1 MAADAGGAGRED
13 RALSVLLAVKA
24 LRAGYGRVPV
34 LHGVDFEVA
43 EGEIVGVLGHN
54 GMGKTTLLKAIMG
67 LVPAAGGVID
77 YAGLDL
83 TRERASERARHG
95 IGYVPQGRGIFPAL
109 SVRDNIRMGLAAHH
123 DEEEEALRR
132 VLAEFPRLEP
142 LLDRDGG
149 ALSGGEQQLLAIA
162 RCFISE
168 PDLILLD
175 EPTEGIQPS
184 IVDRII
190 ELLRDL
196 NRRRGVTVVMVEQNL
211 DFITELSHRVL
222 LLRKGVI
229 TGEVKGS
236 DAADPALIEEF
247 TGFGGGAGTPA
258 AAPIAA
264 GRAATRVAAA
274 ESPAPPVAA
283 RGVPPPPASGFGS
296 APMDSAPRLRGS
308 DGRGTGQG
316 RVRRSGMRER
326 RTPMDSRLRGNDEQ
340 ASSPSYPR
348 SLSPRRRGAE
358 SIELARVLP
367 PELVDRSLMSPSPA
381 TTLVPAGATSGSSEA
396 SRPPA
401 PVLNERI
408 SYMTVQRPTH
418 AQLEQIVAELGMH
431 MSDARIQEFLD
442 VMQGTLDAYDVV
454 DAMPDYLPPVLYPRT
469 AGHRPSPEE
478 NPLNAWYVKTEVRGA
493 PRGPLHGRTVALKDN
508 VCLAGV
514 PMMNGASTLK
524 GYTPD
529 VDATVV
535 TRLLDAGAT
544 IVGKAHCEYFCLS
557 GGSHTNA
564 TGPVE
569 NPHRRGYS
577 AGGSSSG
584 SGALVGGGFV
594 DMAIGGDQGGSIRI
608 PASYCGCYGMKPTHG
623 LVPYTGVMPIE
634 TTIDHTGPM
643 TRSVLD
649 NAVML
654 QAIAGEDGLDPRQYH
669 PRVDDYVAAVG
680 RGAGGLRIA
689 VVKEGFGHAAS
700 EPDVDAKVRAGAETF
715 RRLGATVDEVSIPAH
730 LQGPA
735 IWTPIALE
743 GLTNQMMHGN
753 GMGTGWEGMYTTS
766 LLDFHAHWRS
776 RADELSDTLKIS
788 MFIGQYYLKHHRGH
802 YYAKAQNLAPAA
814 PRGVRPG
821 ARRLRPA
828 AHADL
833 ADEGHPAAAA
843 RRPPRALLPAGLRD
857 AAEHLAL
864 RRDRPSRHVRAL
876 RPERRAAGGDD
887 AGGAGRGRRPP
898 STAPPPPSSRRATG
912 GVGDWTRQKSK
923 RNNELVRGVA
933 ADRTGVDRPADP

>member
-1 MAADAGGAGRED
+1 M
-13 RALSVLLAVKA
+13 SVLLEVKA

-67 LVPAAGGVID
+67 IVPTAGGVID

-123 DEEEEALRR
+123 DDEEEEAIRR
-132 VLAEFPRLEP
+132 VLTEFPRLEP

-162 RCFISE
+162 RCLVSE

-196 NRRRGVTVVMVEQNL
+196 NHRRGVTVVMVEQNL

-222 LLRKGVI
+222 LLQKGVI
-229 TGEVKGS
+229 SGEVKGS
-236 DAADPALIEEF
+236 DATDPALIEEF
-247 TGFGGGAGTPA
+247 TGFGGGPGTAA
-258 AAPIAA
+258 AAPL
-264 GRAATRVAAA
+264 AATRTATG
-274 ESPAPPVAA
+274 ESPAPPVGARTVPHPLAA
-283 RGVPPPPASGFGS
+283 STPA
-296 APMDSAPRLRGS
+296 
-308 DGRGTGQG
+308 
-316 RVRRSGMRER
+316 
-326 RTPMDSRLRGNDEQ
+326 
-340 ASSPSYPR
+340 
-348 SLSPRRRGAE
+348 
-358 SIELARVLP
+358 
-367 PELVDRSLMSPSPA
+367 
-381 TTLVPAGATSGSSEA
+381 PAGATA
-396 SRPPA
+396 KAAATPRRPAA
-401 PVLNERI
+401 PLRNERL

-418 AQLEQIVAELGMH
+418 AQLKEIVADLGMH

-454 DAMPDYLPPVLYPRT
+454 DALPDYLPPVLYPRT
-469 AGHRPSPEE
+469 AGHRPSPEQ

-634 TTIDHTGPM
+634 STIDHTGPM
-643 TRSVLD
+643 TQSVLD

-669 PRVDDYVAAVG
+669 PQVDDYVGAVG

-689 VVKEGFGHAAS
+689 VVKEGFGYPVS
-700 EPDVDAKVRAGAETF
+700 EADVDTKVRAGAETF
-715 RRLGATVDEVSIPAH
+715 KRLGATVDEISIPAH

-735 IWTPIALE
+735 VWTPIALE

-802 YYAKAQNLAPAA
+802 YYAKAQNLARQLREEYDRVLGAYDLLLMPTLPMKATPLPPRDASLALYCQRAFEMLPNTA
-814 PRGVRPG
+814 PFDVT
-821 ARRLRPA
+821 
-828 AHADL
+828 
-833 ADEGHPAAAA
+833 GHPAMSVPCGMSDGLPVGMMLVGGKWREAVIYRAAA
-843 RRPPRALLPAGLRD
+843 AFEQA
-857 AAEHLAL
+857 
-864 RRDRPSRHVRAL
+864 
-876 RPERRAAGGDD
+876 
-887 AGGAGRGRRPP
+887 
-898 STAPPPPSSRRATG
+898 
-912 GVGDWTRQKSK
+912 GDWH
-923 RNNELVRGVA
+923 EM
-933 ADRTGVDRPADP
+933 

>member
-1 MAADAGGAGRED
+1 M
-13 RALSVLLAVKA
+13 SVLLAVKA

-43 EGEIVGVLGHN
+43 DGEIVGVLGHN

-83 TRERASERARHG
+83 ARERASERARHG

-123 DEEEEALRR
+123 DDEEEAVRR
-132 VLAEFPRLEP
+132 VLAELPRLEP

-162 RCFISE
+162 RCLVSE

-184 IVDRII
+184 IVDQII
-190 ELLRDL
+190 ELLRGL
-196 NRRRGVTVVMVEQNL
+196 NRQRGVTVVMVEQNL
-211 DFITELSHRVL
+211 DFITALSHRVL
-222 LLRKGVI
+222 LLQKGVI
-229 TGEVKGS
+229 AGEVKGS

-247 TGFGGGAGTPA
+247 TGFGGGAGAPVSASPA
-258 AAPIAA
+258 AAGARPVGSTA
-264 GRAATRVAAA
+264 GSSSAPHVGAVRT
-274 ESPAPPVAA
+274 PAPGAVSV
-283 RGVPPPPASGFGS
+283 RGGS
-296 APMDSAPRLRGS
+296 APGGSAPGGS
-308 DGRGTGQG
+308 APTAVSEPAPTGAP
-316 RVRRSGMRER
+316 ER
-326 RTPMDSRLRGNDEQ
+326 
-340 ASSPSYPR
+340 A
-348 SLSPRRRGAE
+348 
-358 SIELARVLP
+358 
-367 PELVDRSLMSPSPA
+367 
-381 TTLVPAGATSGSSEA
+381 AGAPLRSS
-396 SRPPA
+396 

-408 SYMTVQRPTH
+408 AYMTAQRPTH
-418 AQLEQIVAELGMH
+418 AQLKQIVTELGMH
-431 MSDARIQEFLD
+431 MSDARVQEFLD
-442 VMQGTLDAYDVV
+442 VMQGTLEAYDVV

-469 AGHRPSPEE
+469 AGHRPSQEE

-529 VDATVV
+529 VDATIV

-634 TTIDHTGPM
+634 STIDHTGPM
-643 TRSVLD
+643 TQNVLD

-654 QAIAGEDGLDPRQYH
+654 QAIAGADGLDPRQYH
-669 PRVDDYVAAVG
+669 PQVDDYAAAVG
-680 RGAGGLRIA
+680 RGVGGLRIA
-689 VVKEGFGHAAS
+689 VVKEGFGHAVS
-700 EPDVDAKVRAGAETF
+700 EPDVDTRVRAGAETF
-715 RRLGATVDEVSIPAH
+715 RRLGAKVDEVSIPIH
-730 LQGPA
+730 LQSLA

-802 YYAKAQNLAPAA
+802 YYAKAQNLARQLREEYDRVLGAYDLLLMPTLPMKATPLPPRDA
-814 PRGVRPG
+814 P
-821 ARRLRPA
+821 
-828 AHADL
+828 L
-833 ADEGHPAAAA
+833 ALYCQRAFEMLSNTASFDVTGHPAMSVPCGMSDGLPVGMMLVGGQWQEAVIYRAAA
-843 RRPPRALLPAGLRD
+843 AFERA
-857 AAEHLAL
+857 
-864 RRDRPSRHVRAL
+864 
-876 RPERRAAGGDD
+876 
-887 AGGAGRGRRPP
+887 
-898 STAPPPPSSRRATG
+898 
-912 GVGDWTRQKSK
+912 GDW
-923 RNNELVRGVA
+923 RGM
-933 ADRTGVDRPADP
+933 

>member
-1 MAADAGGAGRED
+1 M
-13 RALSVLLAVKA
+13 LLAVKA

-43 EGEIVGVLGHN
+43 DGEIVGVLGHN

-83 TRERASERARHG
+83 ARERASERARHG

-123 DEEEEALRR
+123 DDEEEAVRR
-132 VLAEFPRLEP
+132 VLAELPRLEP

-162 RCFISE
+162 RCLVSE

-184 IVDRII
+184 IVDQII
-190 ELLRDL
+190 ELLRGL
-196 NRRRGVTVVMVEQNL
+196 NRQRGVTVVMVEQNL
-211 DFITELSHRVL
+211 DFITALSHRVL
-222 LLRKGVI
+222 LLQKGVI
-229 TGEVKGS
+229 AGEVKGS

-247 TGFGGGAGTPA
+247 TGFGGGAGAPVSASPA
-258 AAPIAA
+258 AAGARPVGSTA
-264 GRAATRVAAA
+264 GSSSAPHVGAVRT
-274 ESPAPPVAA
+274 PAPGAVPV
-283 RGVPPPPASGFGS
+283 RGGS
-296 APMDSAPRLRGS
+296 APTAVSEPAP
-308 DGRGTGQG
+308 TGAP
-316 RVRRSGMRER
+316 ER
-326 RTPMDSRLRGNDEQ
+326 
-340 ASSPSYPR
+340 A
-348 SLSPRRRGAE
+348 
-358 SIELARVLP
+358 
-367 PELVDRSLMSPSPA
+367 
-381 TTLVPAGATSGSSEA
+381 AGAPLRSS
-396 SRPPA
+396 

-408 SYMTVQRPTH
+408 AYMTAQRPTH
-418 AQLEQIVAELGMH
+418 AQLKQIVTELGMH
-431 MSDARIQEFLD
+431 MSDARVQEFLD
-442 VMQGTLDAYDVV
+442 VMQGTLEAYDVV

-469 AGHRPSPEE
+469 AGHRPSQEE

-529 VDATVV
+529 VDATIV

-634 TTIDHTGPM
+634 STIDHTGPM
-643 TRSVLD
+643 TQNVLD

-654 QAIAGEDGLDPRQYH
+654 QAIAGADGLDPRQYH
-669 PRVDDYVAAVG
+669 PQVDDYAAAVG
-680 RGAGGLRIA
+680 RGVGGLRIA
-689 VVKEGFGHAAS
+689 VVKEGFGHAVS
-700 EPDVDAKVRAGAETF
+700 EPDVDTRVRAGAETF
-715 RRLGATVDEVSIPAH
+715 RRLGATVDEVSIPIH
-730 LQGPA
+730 LQSLA

-802 YYAKAQNLAPAA
+802 YYAKAQNLARQLREEYDRVLGAYDLLLMPTLPMKATPLPPRDA
-814 PRGVRPG
+814 P
-821 ARRLRPA
+821 
-828 AHADL
+828 L
-833 ADEGHPAAAA
+833 ALYCQRAFEMLSNTASFDVTGHPAMSVPCGMSDGLPVGMMLVGGQWQEAVIYRAAA
-843 RRPPRALLPAGLRD
+843 AFERA
-857 AAEHLAL
+857 
-864 RRDRPSRHVRAL
+864 
-876 RPERRAAGGDD
+876 
-887 AGGAGRGRRPP
+887 
-898 STAPPPPSSRRATG
+898 
-912 GVGDWTRQKSK
+912 GDW
-923 RNNELVRGVA
+923 RGM
-933 ADRTGVDRPADP
+933 

>member
-1 MAADAGGAGRED
+1 
-13 RALSVLLAVKA
+13 
-24 LRAGYGRVPV
+24 
-34 LHGVDFEVA
+34 
-43 EGEIVGVLGHN
+43 
-54 GMGKTTLLKAIMG
+54 
-67 LVPAAGGVID
+67 
-77 YAGLDL
+77 
-83 TRERASERARHG
+83 
-95 IGYVPQGRGIFPAL
+95 
-109 SVRDNIRMGLAAHH
+109 
-123 DEEEEALRR
+123 
-132 VLAEFPRLEP
+132 
-142 LLDRDGG
+142 
-149 ALSGGEQQLLAIA
+149 
-162 RCFISE
+162 
-168 PDLILLD
+168 
-175 EPTEGIQPS
+175 
-184 IVDRII
+184 
-190 ELLRDL
+190 
-196 NRRRGVTVVMVEQNL
+196 
-211 DFITELSHRVL
+211 
-222 LLRKGVI
+222 
-229 TGEVKGS
+229 
-236 DAADPALIEEF
+236 
-247 TGFGGGAGTPA
+247 
-258 AAPIAA
+258 
-264 GRAATRVAAA
+264 
-274 ESPAPPVAA
+274 
-283 RGVPPPPASGFGS
+283 
-296 APMDSAPRLRGS
+296 
-308 DGRGTGQG
+308 
-316 RVRRSGMRER
+316 
-326 RTPMDSRLRGNDEQ
+326 
-340 ASSPSYPR
+340 
-348 SLSPRRRGAE
+348 
-358 SIELARVLP
+358 
-367 PELVDRSLMSPSPA
+367 
-381 TTLVPAGATSGSSEA
+381 
-396 SRPPA
+396 
-401 PVLNERI
+401 
-408 SYMTVQRPTH
+408 MTAQRPTH
-418 AQLEQIVAELGMH
+418 AQLKEIVAELGMH
-431 MSDARIQEFLD
+431 LSDARIQEFLD

-469 AGHRPSPEE
+469 AGHRPSHEE

-654 QAIAGEDGLDPRQYH
+654 QAIAGADGLDPRQYD
-669 PRVDDYVAAVG
+669 PQVDDYVAAVG

-689 VVKEGFGHAAS
+689 VVKEGFGHPVS
-700 EPDVDAKVRAGAETF
+700 EPDVDARVRAGAETF

-802 YYAKAQNLAPAA
+802 YYAKAQNLARQLREEYERVLGACDLLLMPTLPMKATPLPPRDA
-814 PRGVRPG
+814 P
-821 ARRLRPA
+821 
-828 AHADL
+828 L
-833 ADEGHPAAAA
+833 ALYCQRAFEMLPNTSPFDVTGHPAMSVPCGMSDGLPVGMMLVGGKWREAVIYRAAA
-843 RRPPRALLPAGLRD
+843 AFEQA
-857 AAEHLAL
+857 
-864 RRDRPSRHVRAL
+864 
-876 RPERRAAGGDD
+876 
-887 AGGAGRGRRPP
+887 
-898 STAPPPPSSRRATG
+898 
-912 GVGDWTRQKSK
+912 GDWRHW
-923 RNNELVRGVA
+923 
-933 ADRTGVDRPADP
+933 

>member
-1 MAADAGGAGRED
+1 M
-13 RALSVLLAVKA
+13 LSVLLAVKA

-67 LVPAAGGVID
+67 IVPTAGGVID
-77 YAGLDL
+77 YAGIDL
-83 TRERASERARHG
+83 AREKASERARHG

-123 DEEEEALRR
+123 DDEEEAVRR
-132 VLAEFPRLEP
+132 ILVEFPLLES

-162 RCFISE
+162 RCLISE

-229 TGEVKGS
+229 SGEVKGS
-236 DAADPALIEEF
+236 DAADHALIEEF
-247 TGFGGGAGTPA
+247 TGFGGGAGASA
-258 AAPIAA
+258 AVPMAA
-264 GRAATRVAAA
+264 TRAATRAAPA
-274 ESPAPPVAA
+274 ESPAPPDAA
-283 RGVPPPPASGFGS
+283 RRGPPPPASVFGS
-296 APMDSAPRLRGS
+296 GPMDSAPRPRGDGLRGN
-308 DGRGTGQG
+308 DGSG
-316 RVRRSGMRER
+316 RSGSR
-326 RTPMDSRLRGNDEQ
+326 RADHHSRLRGDDEQ
-340 ASSPSYPR
+340 ALFPSFPR
-348 SLSPRRRGAE
+348 TRE
-358 SIELARVLP
+358 SIDVRRSRLP
-367 PELVDRSLMSPSPA
+367 EHRTRQSPAHPPSFLRSPSPRH
-381 TTLVPAGATSGSSEA
+381 PAS
-396 SRPPA
+396 
-401 PVLNERI
+401 VLNERI
-408 SYMTVQRPTH
+408 SYMTAQRPTH
-418 AQLEQIVAELGMH
+418 AQLAEIVAELGMH

-442 VMQGTLDAYDVV
+442 VMQGTLEAYDVV

-469 AGHRPSPEE
+469 AGHRPSHEE

-608 PASYCGCYGMKPTHG
+608 PSSYCGCYGMKPTHG

-634 TTIDHTGPM
+634 STIDHTGPM

-669 PRVDDYVAAVG
+669 PQVDDYVAALG
-680 RGAGGLRIA
+680 RGAGGMRIA
-689 VVKEGFGHAAS
+689 VVKEGFGHPVS

-715 RRLGATVDEVSIPAH
+715 RRLGVTVDEVSIPAH
-730 LQGPA
+730 LHGSA

-802 YYAKAQNLAPAA
+802 YYAKAQNLARQLREEYDRVLGAYDLLLMPTLPMKATPLPPRDA
-814 PRGVRPG
+814 P
-821 ARRLRPA
+821 
-828 AHADL
+828 L
-833 ADEGHPAAAA
+833 ALYCQRAFEMLPNTAPFDVTGHPAMSVPCGMSDGLPVGMMLVGGKWREAVIYRAAA
-843 RRPPRALLPAGLRD
+843 AFEQA
-857 AAEHLAL
+857 
-864 RRDRPSRHVRAL
+864 
-876 RPERRAAGGDD
+876 
-887 AGGAGRGRRPP
+887 
-898 STAPPPPSSRRATG
+898 
-912 GVGDWTRQKSK
+912 GDW
-923 RNNELVRGVA
+923 RNW
-933 ADRTGVDRPADP
+933 